1 MLAQQSLLLG
11 LITMRFKIK
20 IPHSIKQHGMR
31 VSLGLVIVLVFM
43 MHNLGIMHFEFIDRI
58 ENFAYDARLNLTMP
72 RGVDHR
78 IVVVDIDEK
87 SLAEQGRWPWSRNK
101 LAQMMDSLFDYYKV
115 SVLGFDVVFAEKDD
129 SSGYKTLE
137 KIGQEQLRGD
147 TNFNQALEKI
157 KPSLDYDQMFAD
169 SIKGR
174 KIVMGYYF
182 QLGSGKPGGSGM
194 LPKPVFP
201 TGTFDPDHIFVT
213 GHSYGANLPVLQQNA
228 FSAGHFNP
236 AVDADGISRR
246 IAMVEKFEGDGALY
260 ESLSLGVARAYLGV
274 DKVDA
279 DFVSNGGDYT
289 SLEGLRVGNK
299 YIPVDDYGRAL
310 IPFRGTQKSFPYVS
324 ATDVLNKKVDPKI
337 LKGAIILV
345 GTTAPGLL
353 DLRASPVES
362 VYPGVEMHANMVA
375 GILDQ
380 NIKKSPSYMDNLEL
394 LLLFVLGVALAIYL
408 AILSPLWGTLLAT
421 LAMAGTM
428 GMNLWLWNSQGL
440 AMSIVTLWLMM
451 TSLYLFNMSY
461 GFFVE
466 SRAKRQMTGLFGQ
479 YVPPELVDEMAKD
492 PTAISMEGDSR
503 EMTVLFSDVR
513 GFTTISEGLDPKEL
527 TQLMNEYLSPM
538 TYVIQ
543 KHRGTIDKYMGDAI
557 MAFWGAPLQDPD
569 NAKHALQA
577 AIGMIEELKVVQE
590 AFAAK
595 GWPPIKIG
603 VGLNTGM
610 MTVGNMGSTFRMAYT
625 VMGDAVNLGS
635 RLESITKQYGVNIIV
650 SEFTK
655 AKVPDF
661 VYREL
666 DKIQVKGKHEPVAI
680 FEPIG
685 PVGSVDQATL
695 DELERYNQAV
705 ALYAAQKW
713 DEAEAAFTA
722 LHQADPGRYLYDHVY
737 LERIAHFRVE
747 SPGENWDGVFVWQTK

>member
-1 MLAQQSLLLG
+1 
-11 LITMRFKIK
+11 
-20 IPHSIKQHGMR
+20 MR
-31 VSLGLVIVLVFM
+31 VSLGLVIVLVFLL
-43 MHNLGIMHFEFIDRI
+43 HNQGPLHMNFIDRM
-58 ENFAYDARLNLTMP
+58 ESFAYDARLNLTMP
-72 RGVDHR
+72 GGIDRR

-101 LAQMMDSLFDYYKV
+101 LAQLMDNLFGYYKV

-147 TNFNQALEKI
+147 ANFNQALEKI
-157 KPSLDYDQMFAD
+157 KPTLDYDQMFAD
-169 SIKGR
+169 SIQGR

-182 QLGSGKPGGSGM
+182 QLGNGKAGGSGM

-201 TGTFDPDHIFVT
+201 AGTFDPDHIFVV

-236 AVDADGISRR
+236 DVDADGISRR
-246 IAMVEKFEGDGALY
+246 IAMVEKFEGDGSLY
-260 ESLSLGVARAYLGV
+260 ESLSLGVARAYLGA
-274 DKVDA
+274 DKVEA
-279 DFVSNGGDYT
+279 DFVPNGTDYA
-289 SLEGLRVGNK
+289 SLEGLKVGDR
-299 YIPVDDYGRAL
+299 YIPVDDHARAL
-310 IPFRGTQKSFPYVS
+310 IPFRGKQRSFPYVS

-337 LKGAIILV
+337 LDGAIILV

-380 NIKKSPSYMDNLEL
+380 NIKQSPAYLDTAEF

-408 AILSPLWGTLLAT
+408 AILSPLWGTLWAT
-421 LAMAGTM
+421 LAMGGTM
-428 GMNLWLWNSQGL
+428 GLNLWLWNSQGL

-557 MAFWGAPLQDPD
+557 MAFWGAPLLDPD
-569 NAKHALQA
+569 NAKHALEA
-577 AIGMIEELKVVQE
+577 AIGMIEELKVVQT
-590 AFAAK
+590 AFEAK

-603 VGLNTGM
+603 VGLNTGV

-635 RLESITKQYGVNIIV
+635 RLESITKQYGVYIIV

-666 DKIQVKGKHEPVAI
+666 DKIRVKGKDEPVAI

-695 DELERYNQAV
+695 DELERYRHAV
-705 ALYAAQKW
+705 DLYAAQKW
-713 DEAEAAFTA
+713 DEAEAAFKA
-722 LHQADPGRYLYDHVY
+722 LHEGDPSRYLYDHVY

-747 SPGENWDGVFVWQTK
+747 SPGEGWDGVYTFQTK